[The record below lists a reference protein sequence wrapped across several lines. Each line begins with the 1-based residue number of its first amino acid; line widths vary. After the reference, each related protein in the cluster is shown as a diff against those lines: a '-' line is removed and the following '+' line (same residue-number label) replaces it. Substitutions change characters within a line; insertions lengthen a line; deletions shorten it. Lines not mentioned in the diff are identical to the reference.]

1 MLRQAGPLETGR
13 GKVTGVIAFTLA
25 VMCLLGNY
33 MHMPEGF
40 LKQQLFPFTRKG

>member
-33 MHMPEGF
+33 MPEGF